1 MEHTFVA
8 LPDDYDDVFLYDAGG
23 KAFRQVLWGDWIWI
37 DDTLPDTDPKWRHVL
52 WAPNDPAKRKQLKIK
67 REHTTG
73 SRPLEIIFVD
83 VGQGDGAV
91 LITPERDDRE
101 RIIVVDAGEGPEMGE
116 FLDQR
121 FGAYRRGFKFHAAVI
136 THPDE
141 DHYFGFKAIFDSGKI
156 KFDNVYHSGLV
167 ERRTGEGF
175 DKVGGLKRDE
185 ALRMSFLEDLV
196 ETDARM
202 RQLFS
207 GPTNSRK
214 YASVIKSAL
223 DNQAVGNFAMLSTA
237 HGTMEDGKSW
247 MPGFAPSEGRP
258 YQIEVLG
265 PYVETGPGGKKR
277 LRKIEDYG
285 KTKNGHSVIL
295 RLCFKDFRVLF
306 GGDLNLP
313 AEKHLLMKYAG
324 IDRWPANSTDREA
337 MMAQVRSRF
346 RAEVLKV
353 CHHGSAD
360 VTDEFLEAVDPA
372 AFVISSGDQEGH
384 VHPRPDLLGRLG
396 RKGRGQAPVLLST
409 ELQRST
415 RAREDEILVAQLT
428 RDIEDQI
435 AVQTEARKQRI
446 ADAIKT
452 LSRSNVDVD
461 GAIYLKTDGDR
472 LITAFKKESRSDTKK
487 WFYFEYRIADG
498 KLLLVPR

>member
-1 MEHTFVA
+1 
-8 LPDDYDDVFLYDAGG
+8 
-23 KAFRQVLWGDWIWI
+23 
-37 DDTLPDTDPKWRHVL
+37 
-52 WAPNDPAKRKQLKIK
+52 
-67 REHTTG
+67 
-73 SRPLEIIFVD
+73 
-83 VGQGDGAV
+83 
-91 LITPERDDRE
+91 
-101 RIIVVDAGEGPEMGE
+101 
-116 FLDQR
+116 
-121 FGAYRRGFKFHAAVI
+121 
-136 THPDE
+136 
-141 DHYFGFKAIFDSGKI
+141 
-156 KFDNVYHSGLV
+156 
-167 ERRTGEGF
+167 
-175 DKVGGLKRDE
+175 
-185 ALRMSFLEDLV
+185 
-196 ETDARM
+196 M

-337 MMAQVRSRF
+337 MMAQVRPRF

-435 AVQTEARKQRI
+435 VTQTEARKQRI

>member
-8 LPDDYDDVFLYDAGG
+8 LPEDYDDVLLYDDQD
-23 KAFRQVLWGDWIWI
+23 KAVRQVLWGDWIWI
-37 DDTLPDTDPKWRHVL
+37 DDTKPDDDPEFRHVL
-52 WAPNDPAKRKQLKIK
+52 WAPNDPAKRKQLRIK
-67 REHTTG
+67 RAHTT
-73 SRPLEIIFVD
+73 SARPLEIVFVD

-91 LITPERDDRE
+91 LITPERDARE

-121 FGAYRRGFKFHAAVI
+121 FGAYRKGFNFHAAVI

-167 ERRTGEGF
+167 ERRTGESF
-175 DKVGGLKRDE
+175 DKLGGLTRDDD
-185 ALRMSFLEDLV
+185 LRVSFLEDLV

-207 GPTNSRK
+207 GPTNDRK
-214 YASVIKSAL
+214 YAGVIKSAL
-223 DNQAVGNFAMLSTA
+223 DNQAVGKFAMLSTE
-237 HGTMEDGKSW
+237 HGKLEDGKSW
-247 MPGFAPSEGRP
+247 MPGFAPSDGRP

-265 PYVETGPGGKKR
+265 PFVETGPTGKKR
-277 LRKIEDYG
+277 LRKIDDYG

-295 RLCFKDFRVLF
+295 KLCFKDFRVLF

-313 AEKHLLMKYAG
+313 AEKFLLMKYAG
-324 IDRWPANSTDREA
+324 LDRWPSDPAARDAMLVEA
-337 MMAQVRSRF
+337 RSRF
-346 RAEVLKV
+346 RSEVLKV

-360 VTDEFLEAVDPA
+360 VTDEFLEVVDPA

-396 RKGRGQAPVLLST
+396 RKGRGRSPVLLST
-409 ELQRST
+409 ELQRSS
-415 RAREDEILVAQLT
+415 RAREDQRLVTQLT
-428 RDIEDQI
+428 SDIAAQI
-435 AVQTEARKQRI
+435 ANQTAVREKRI
-446 ADAIKT
+446 GEAIKS
-452 LSRSNVDVD
+452 LARSNVDVD
-461 GAIYLKTDGDR
+461 GAIYLKTDGER

-498 KLLLVPR
+498 NLLLVPR